1 MYELADLYQQLI
13 LDHNKSPRNRRRLE
27 EPCRRAL
34 GYNPLCGDRVT
45 VYLQVEDGAVR
56 DIAFEGTGC
65 AISIAAAS
73 MMTQRLKGKSVA
85 EATELFRKFHDL
97 VTVGDGGAAGASGD
111 GLGKLEAFAGVRR
124 FPARVKCAT
133 LVWHTMAAALKNT
146 AELVTTE

>member
-73 MMTQRLKGKSVA
+73 MMTQSLKGKSVA
-85 EATELFRKFHDL
+85 EATELFRKFHGL
-97 VTVGDGGAAGASGD
+97 VTEEDGGGESRA
-111 GLGKLEAFAGVRR
+111 GLGKLEAFAGVHR